1 MLIDN
6 QEITALFEGR
16 FDNSQL
22 FLESIE
28 IIDQRVLPHQFVIV
42 SLTSSIAIVQAIK
55 NMLLRGAPLIGV
67 AAAYAVYFALKEAII
82 TNDDEYFD
90 SAIEAVLDSRPTAV
104 NLVWAVNL
112 MKTRIDQANTSS
124 TKLNIALETARNI
137 RNYEIEN
144 CRKIG
149 DNGVE
154 IIRDLFAAKQKPINI
169 LTHCNAG
176 WLATV
181 DYGTATA
188 PIYKANAEEIPL
200 HVWVDETRPR
210 NQGANLT
217 AWELGKSNIS
227 HTLIADNTGGLLM
240 MKGMVDMVIVGAD
253 RVAANGDVAN
263 KIGTYLKALAAYQHG
278 IPFYVAVPFSTFDFD
293 LNNGMEIPIEER
305 SEDEVKYIHGWGNG
319 SFTKML
325 ICPEDT
331 KALNL
336 GFDITPAKFISGY
349 ITERGVYTADELE
362 NLKTD
367 LLNAKL

>member
-6 QEITALFEGR
+6 QEITSLYEGR
-16 FDNSQL
+16 FDDSRM
-22 FLESIE
+22 FLESIQ
-28 IIDQRVLPHQFVIV
+28 IIDQRVLPHQFVVV
-42 SLTSSIAIVQAIK
+42 SLTSSIAVVQAIK

-82 TNDDEYFD
+82 TNDEEYFD

-104 NLVWAVNL
+104 NLEWAVNQ
-112 MKTRIDQANTSS
+112 MKQSIDQANTPSA
-124 TKLNIALETARNI
+124 KLSAALETARMI
-137 RNYEIEN
+137 RSNEIQN

-149 DNGVE
+149 EHGVN
-154 IIRDLFAAKQKPINI
+154 IIRNLFADKHETINI

-188 PIYKANAEEIPL
+188 PIYKADTENIPV

-217 AWELGKSNIS
+217 AWELGKSEIP

-278 IPFYVAVPFSTFDFD
+278 IPFYVAAPLSTFDFELD
-293 LNNGMEIPIEER
+293 NGMEIPIEER
-305 SEDEVKYIHGWGNG
+305 SEDEVKYIHGWVNG
-319 SFTKML
+319 SFNEML
-325 ICPEDT
+325 ICPKDT

-336 GFDITPAKFISGY
+336 GFDITPSKFIAGY
-349 ITERGVYTADELE
+349 ITERGIYSADEL
-362 NLKTD
+362 D
-367 LLNAKL
+367 LIKAEWNNTKL